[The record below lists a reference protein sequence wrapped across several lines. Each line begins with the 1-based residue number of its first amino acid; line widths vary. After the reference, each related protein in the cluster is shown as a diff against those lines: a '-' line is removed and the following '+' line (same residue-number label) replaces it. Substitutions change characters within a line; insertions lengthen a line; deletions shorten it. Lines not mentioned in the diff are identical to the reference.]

1 MRIRKAAYKATFGK
15 SSILLRYCINQQS
28 NQESVKRKKTAE
40 LLDDLAIEESDQ
52 SDSVSHSSSSSSSS
66 DSGDEDELVN
76 LSKPKPKNSG

>member
-15 SSILLRYCINQQS
+15 SSILLRYCINQKS
-28 NQESVKRKKTAE
+28 TLETVKRKKTAE

-52 SDSVSHSSSSSSSS
+52 SDSVSHSSSSSS

>member
-28 NQESVKRKKTAE
+28 TQESVKRKKTAE

-52 SDSVSHSSSSSSSS
+52 SDSVSQSSSSSSS

>member
-28 NQESVKRKKTAE
+28 IKESVKRKATAE
-40 LLDDLAIEESDQ
+40 LIDDLAIEESDQ
-52 SDSVSHSSSSSSSS
+52 SDSVSHSSSSSS
-66 DSGDEDELVN
+66 DSFDEDGLVN

>member
-40 LLDDLAIEESDQ
+40 LFDDLAIEESDQ
-52 SDSVSHSSSSSSSS
+52 SDSVSHSSSSSSS